1 MHVCWMELGG
11 GVDDEEGVHCGQRN
25 ELTAVTTS
33 LSLQEG
39 GRRAEGGKFR
49 GELGRTLTDS

>member
-1 MHVCWMELGG
+1 MMR
-11 GVDDEEGVHCGQRN
+11 GQRN
-25 ELTAVTTS
+25 ELPAMTTS

-49 GELGRTLTDS
+49 EELGRTLADY